1 MFYPQ
6 GNFNSQGNL
15 GVPQGSFG
23 QQGLQGSANGN
34 GVPFANTLYGY
45 PQFAPVFQGGPQS
58 GWQHP
63 GLQQAQLQAALQQ
76 QAMLQPLAP
85 QFAAPPFAFQN
96 SLGTNAL
103 TGVTNGTAQSV
114 AGWQQPQVV
123 PEQINPALQQQSQQ
137 NLLQRLA
144 QYQHLL
150 AQYQYLV
157 AQQTAQIVAQQT
169 AQNTGYNYSGQFM
182 PGQLGANFVPGVTT
196 H

>member
-1 MFYPQ
+1 
-6 GNFNSQGNL
+6 
-15 GVPQGSFG
+15 
-23 QQGLQGSANGN
+23 
-34 GVPFANTLYGY
+34 
-45 PQFAPVFQGGPQS
+45 
-58 GWQHP
+58 
-63 GLQQAQLQAALQQ
+63 LQAALQQ

-85 QFAAPPFAFQN
+85 QFAAQPFAFQTP
-96 SLGTNAL
+96 LATNAPN
-103 TGVTNGTAQSV
+103 GVANGTAQSV

-123 PEQINPALQQQSQQ
+123 PEQINPASQQ

-157 AQQTAQIVAQQT
+157 AQQTAQLLAQQS
-169 AQNTGYNYSGQFM
+169 AQNTGYTYTGQFM